1 MNQVTLTG
9 PANAYP
15 AGGESDRD
23 SITLDSLTRVIGG
36 KTSMGADLNTEVCV
50 TGRADDARKS
60 WYTLW
65 LQGEPNKSG
74 IGI

>member
-1 MNQVTLTG
+1 MNQVTPTG

-50 TGRADDARKS
+50 TGRADERTAQK
-60 WYTLW
+60 
-65 LQGEPNKSG
+65 GG